1 MPFDLK
7 RHEDGLNIRFLS
19 IEDFRQPSGMI
30 IMSMAQED
38 LPDCTQ
44 VFIKSKG
51 VCHDGTTSSGV
62 KEVVSPICLNKCRE
76 PVFA

>member
-1 MPFDLK
+1 MRMGVDINGALQFEDL
-7 RHEDGLNIRFLS
+7 
-19 IEDFRQPSGMI
+19 RQPSGMI

-38 LPDCTQ
+38 LLNGLQ

-51 VCHDGTTSSGV
+51 VGYDGTAPSGV
-62 KEVVSPICLNKCRE
+62 KQIVPPICLNKCRE